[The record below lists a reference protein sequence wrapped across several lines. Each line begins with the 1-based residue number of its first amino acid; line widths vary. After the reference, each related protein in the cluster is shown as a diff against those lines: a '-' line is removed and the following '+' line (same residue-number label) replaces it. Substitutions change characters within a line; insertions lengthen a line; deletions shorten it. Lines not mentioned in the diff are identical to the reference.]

1 MMVSHGSPL
10 ILELLYSSPSMII
23 SHCLSCQDR
32 SKVGRDARCAWMAPY
47 RLSLRVLRRQ
57 FTLNTDASWLK
68 GIDTEVRSS
77 IIILMETLNFV
88 LLQND
93 ETGIIFSIWSER
105 SRSFMGRREREI
117 RHLSKAYHSRNSPSS
132 ITTCRIG
139 QILRS
144 AMQLMVCTS
153 RRMCL
158 VTQLGSSWRHLP
170 KQRIRTSHDRTWQ
183 P

>member
-23 SHCLSCQDR
+23 RHCLSCQDR

-47 RLSLRVLRRQ
+47 CLSLRVLRRQ

-105 SRSFMGRREREI
+105 SRSFMGRRRKMGRREREI

-132 ITTCRIG
+132 TSTCRIG
-139 QILRS
+139 QILRFALQS
-144 AMQLMVCTS
+144 MVCT
-153 RRMCL
+153 
-158 VTQLGSSWRHLP
+158 
-170 KQRIRTSHDRTWQ
+170 
-183 P
+183 